1 MAKQGG
7 DKPPARKKKAAAP
20 AAPKLPDRR
29 ATESVLSAF
38 GGRPRGATLDDAQ
51 DLMYRAWD
59 TSGRKARIALARRAL
74 EISPLCADAY
84 VLLAEE
90 SAGSLQEVAE
100 LYARGVEAGERA
112 LGRRRFKEYAGHF
125 WGFLETRPY
134 MRARFGLA
142 QALWEAGERD
152 HAIGHYREMLR
163 LNPNDNQGIR
173 EVLAACLLIV
183 GDDAGLAELL
193 QQYDE
198 DGGTA
203 LLYSRTLLAFRRGG
217 DCAQA
222 RAHLADAL
230 ETNAHVPAFIT
241 GQRKVP
247 RAMPEYVTWG
257 GEDEAAEYARAH
269 AAAWN
274 ATPGATDWLV
284 LAAPRRAP
292 PRKGRARG
300 TR

>member
-7 DKPPARKKKAAAP
+7 EKPPARKKKAAAP

-29 ATESVLSAF
+29 AMESILSAF
-38 GGRPRGATLDDAQ
+38 GGRPREATLDDAQ

-74 EISPLCADAY
+74 EISPLCADAD

-100 LYARGVEAGERA
+100 LYAKGVEAGERA

-142 QALWEAGERD
+142 QALWEGGERD
-152 HAIGHYREMLR
+152 QAIGHYREMLR

-173 EVLAACLLIV
+173 EVLAACLLII
-183 GDDAGLAELL
+183 GDDTALADLL
-193 QQYDE
+193 QQYNE
-198 DGGTA
+198 DGGTTW
-203 LLYSRTLLAFRRGG
+203 LYTRTLLAFKAGG
-217 DCAQA
+217 DGAEA
-222 RAHLADAL
+222 RARLAEAL
-230 ETNAHVPAFIT
+230 ETNAHVPTFIT
-241 GQRKVP
+241 DQKKVP
-247 RAMPEYVTWG
+247 RALPDYVSWG
-257 GEDEAAEYARAH
+257 GEDEAAEYARVH
-269 AAAWN
+269 APGWEAV
-274 ATPGATDWLV
+274 PGAVEWLA
-284 LAAPRRAP
+284 AAPRRSP
-292 PRKGRARG
+292 PRKGRSRGAR
-300 TR
+300 